1 MALNNCTFLGRLTK
15 DPDVGKTQSD
25 VSYCRFCV
33 AVDRAFA
40 REGEERKA
48 DFIDCTAWRGTADF
62 IAKYFHKGDMIGVT
76 GSIQTGTYEKDG
88 VKRKTWD
95 LVVQQASFAGSKS
108 DTKPAEQTTQD
119 GVPEGFTRLTEDDI
133 PF

>member
-48 DFIDCTAWRGTADF
+48 DFIDCTAWRGTAEF

-76 GSIQTGTYEKDG
+76 GTIQTGTYEKDG
-88 VKRKTWD
+88 VKMKTWA
-95 LVVQQASFAGSKS
+95 LMVQQASFAGKKNEGSENASK
-108 DTKPAEQTTQD
+108 P
-119 GVPEGFTRLTEDDI
+119 PEGFTPLTDDDI